1 MRNKTNCIIQL
12 YEAKRKGRIIELSN
26 HSTEEQGRR
35 KSSFRQPKATWAVAF
50 ACIVAFMGLGLVDPI
65 LTSIAKELHATASQV
80 ELLFTSYMLVTAV
93 MMLITGAVSSR
104 IGPKKTL
111 LGGLF
116 IIVVFALLAGFSGT
130 VTQIIWFRGGWGL
143 GNALFIATA
152 LAVIVSVTIGG
163 TATAVII
170 YEASIGLG
178 LSVGPLLGG
187 WLGGI
192 TWRAPFYGVAI
203 LMAIGFFAIL
213 FLLPNIEK
221 PKQKSSVLDPIK
233 ALRFP
238 GLLAMAFTAFFY
250 NYGFYTLFAFT
261 PFVLN
266 MSAMKLGLI
275 FFGWGI
281 AFAIF
286 SVFVAPKV
294 EKRFNLRRIMYVMLL
309 LNTVDLLVMGLTVA
323 AGSPTVNVLGMQWSA
338 KAIIIVSI
346 IVAGIFMGINGTLVT
361 TAVMEVAPVERSVAS
376 AAYSFVR
383 FLGGAI
389 APYLAGKLAEW
400 YNPSISFYAGAITMA
415 IAIIALFCG
424 RKYVGAEKQIHEI
437 KGSGEQAAVSVA
449 IPSMPKRKPVLDNA
463 NDNGDFDF
471 RKAIAA
477 IQQGTLQA
485 KERQSDPSMN
495 DQEYR
500 EAIRMFMQNGN
511 RKEPDEP
518 MDDQVYR
525 EALRRFQHNS

>member
-233 ALRFP
+233 A
-238 GLLAMAFTAFFY
+238 
-250 NYGFYTLFAFT
+250 
-261 PFVLN
+261 
-266 MSAMKLGLI
+266 
-275 FFGWGI
+275 
-281 AFAIF
+281 
-286 SVFVAPKV
+286 
-294 EKRFNLRRIMYVMLL
+294 RRQV
-309 LNTVDLLVMGLTVA
+309 
-323 AGSPTVNVLGMQWSA
+323 GS
-338 KAIIIVSI
+338 
-346 IVAGIFMGINGTLVT
+346 
-361 TAVMEVAPVERSVAS
+361 
-376 AAYSFVR
+376 
-383 FLGGAI
+383 
-389 APYLAGKLAEW
+389 
-400 YNPSISFYAGAITMA
+400 
-415 IAIIALFCG
+415 
-424 RKYVGAEKQIHEI
+424 
-437 KGSGEQAAVSVA
+437 
-449 IPSMPKRKPVLDNA
+449 
-463 NDNGDFDF
+463 
-471 RKAIAA
+471 
-477 IQQGTLQA
+477 
-485 KERQSDPSMN
+485 
-495 DQEYR
+495 
-500 EAIRMFMQNGN
+500 
-511 RKEPDEP
+511 
-518 MDDQVYR
+518 
-525 EALRRFQHNS
+525 

>member
-1 MRNKTNCIIQL
+1 
-12 YEAKRKGRIIELSN
+12 LSN
-26 HSTEEQGRR
+26 QTTNTQSTIEQGRQR
-35 KSSFRQPKATWAVAF
+35 KSIRQPKATWAVAF
-50 ACIVAFMGLGLVDPI
+50 ACVVAFMGLGLVDPI
-65 LTSIAKELHATASQV
+65 LTSIAKELNATASQV

-104 IGPKKTL
+104 IGPKMTL
-111 LGGLF
+111 LCGLF
-116 IIVVFALLAGFSGT
+116 IIVIFSVFAGLSGT

-152 LAVIVSVTIGG
+152 LAVIVSVTIGS

-170 YEASIGLG
+170 YEAAIGLG
-178 LSVGPLLGG
+178 LSIGPLLGG
-187 WLGGI
+187 WLGGM

-221 PKQKSSVLDPIK
+221 PKQKVSILDPIR

-266 MSAMKLGLI
+266 LSAMKLGLV

-286 SVFVAPKV
+286 SVFVAQKV
-294 EKRFNLRRIMYVMLL
+294 EKRFNLRRIMYLMLL
-309 LNTVDLLVMGLTVA
+309 LNALDLLILGLTVA
-323 AGSPTVNVLGMQWSA
+323 AGSQSIDVLGMHWSA
-338 KAIIIVSI
+338 KAIIIVSV

-383 FLGGAI
+383 FFGGAI
-389 APYLAGKLAEW
+389 APFLAGKLAEW
-400 YNPSISFYAGAITMA
+400 YNPSMAFYVGAITFVV
-415 IAIIALFCG
+415 AIIALFCG
-424 RKYVGAEKQIHEI
+424 RKYVGSDDAIHVKNEKNEPSKQV
-437 KGSGEQAAVSVA
+437 AASVE
-449 IPSMPKRKPVLDNA
+449 IPSAETVYQQPALTNA
-463 NDNGDFDF
+463 ANNAYFDF
-471 RKAIAA
+471 RKAIQE
-477 IQQGTLQA
+477 IQRGTLQP
-485 KERQSDPSMN
+485 KGRQEHGDQSMT

-500 EAIRMFMQNGN
+500 KAILMLMQSG
-511 RKEPDEP
+511 KMQEKEP
-518 MDDQVYR
+518 MDDKVYR

>member
-1 MRNKTNCIIQL
+1 MSNQPTMNEVPMEPRR
-12 YEAKRKGRIIELSN
+12 RK
-26 HSTEEQGRR
+26 

-65 LTSIAKELHATASQV
+65 LTSIAKDLHATASQV
-80 ELLFTSYMLVTAV
+80 ELLFTSYMLITAV

-111 LGGLF
+111 LFGLF
-116 IIVVFALLAGFSGT
+116 IIVIFAMLAGFSNT
-130 VTQIIWFRGGWGL
+130 VNQIIWFRGGWGL

-192 TWRAPFYGVAI
+192 SWRGPFYGVSA

-213 FLLPNIEK
+213 FLLPSLPK
-221 PKQKSSVLDPIK
+221 PKRKSSILDPIR

-238 GLLAMAFTAFFY
+238 GLLSMAFTAFFY

-266 MSAMKLGLI
+266 MSARNLGYV

-286 SVFVAPKV
+286 SVFIAPRV
-294 EKRFNLRRIMYVMLL
+294 EKRFNLRRIMYLMLFL
-309 LNTVDLLVMGLTVA
+309 IALDLLVLGLTVA
-323 AGSPTVNVLGMQWSA
+323 AGTPTISVLGMNWSA
-338 KAIIIVSI
+338 QVIIVAAVI
-346 IVAGIFMGINGTLVT
+346 IAGIFMGINGTLVT

-389 APYLAGKLAEW
+389 APYMSGKLAEW
-400 YNPSISFYAGAITMA
+400 YNPSVSFYVGSIVTAV
-415 IAIIALFCG
+415 AIIALLCG
-424 RKYVGAEKQIHEI
+424 RKYVGADHHEVHAKNEKTISNDQV
-437 KGSGEQAAVSVA
+437 AVSLATVA
-449 IPSMPKRKPVLDNA
+449 HAEPIKPQPEVRNPAKNA
-463 NDNGDFDF
+463 DFDF
-471 RKAIAA
+471 RKAILE
-477 IQQGTLQA
+477 IKQGTLLP
-485 KERQSDPSMN
+485 KNNRVNEGKKMN

-500 EAIRMFMQNGN
+500 QALRMLMQSDQVTDV
-511 RKEPDEP
+511 EEP
-518 MDDQVYR
+518 MDDQVFR
-525 EALRRFQHNS
+525 ESLRKFRQKSDELV

>member
-1 MRNKTNCIIQL
+1 M
-12 YEAKRKGRIIELSN
+12 SN
-26 HSTEEQGRR
+26 QIHADQVPMEPRR
-35 KSSFRQPKATWAVAF
+35 KKGSFRQPKATWAVAF
-50 ACIVAFMGLGLVDPI
+50 ACVVAFMGLGLVDPI
-65 LTSIAKELHATASQV
+65 LTSIAKEMHATASQV

-111 LGGLF
+111 LFGLL
-116 IIVVFALLAGFSGT
+116 IIVIFAVLAGLSST

-152 LAVIVSVTIGG
+152 LAVIVSVSIGG
-163 TATAVII
+163 TAKAVII

-203 LMAIGFFAIL
+203 LMAIGFLAIL
-213 FLLPNIEK
+213 FLLPNIAK
-221 PKQKSSVLDPIK
+221 PKQKSSILDPIR

-238 GLLAMAFTAFFY
+238 GLLSMAFTAFFY
-250 NYGFYTLFAFT
+250 NYGFYTLFAYT

-266 MSAMKLGLI
+266 MSAMNLGFI

-286 SVFVAPKV
+286 SVFVAPRV
-294 EKRFNLRRIMYVMLL
+294 EKRFNLRRIMYLMLFL
-309 LNTVDLLVMGLTVA
+309 IALDLLVMGLTVA
-323 AGSPTVNVLGMQWSA
+323 SGNPTIHVLGMNWSA
-338 KAIIIVSI
+338 QAMIIVAVI
-346 IVAGIFMGINGTLVT
+346 IAGIFMGINGTLVT

-389 APYLAGKLAEW
+389 APFLAGKLAEW
-400 YNPSISFYAGAITMA
+400 FSPSVSFYVGAIVMA
-415 IAIIALFCG
+415 VAIIALFCG
-424 RKYVGAEKQIHEI
+424 RKYVGAKEAAHTTNEKMDSSAQVADEL
-437 KGSGEQAAVSVA
+437 EAAAGIETVSQPTTNSYA
-449 IPSMPKRKPVLDNA
+449 ENNA
-463 NDNGDFDF
+463 DFDF
-471 RKAIAA
+471 RKAIQE
-477 IQQGTLQA
+477 IQRGTFRSSGHR
-485 KERQSDPSMN
+485 ENGDGIMN
-495 DQEYR
+495 DQEFR
-500 EAIRMFMQNGN
+500 EALRAFMQNEKIAN
-511 RKEPDEP
+511 ADEP
-518 MDDQVYR
+518 MDDKVFR
-525 EALRRFQHNS
+525 AALREMQKNSYK